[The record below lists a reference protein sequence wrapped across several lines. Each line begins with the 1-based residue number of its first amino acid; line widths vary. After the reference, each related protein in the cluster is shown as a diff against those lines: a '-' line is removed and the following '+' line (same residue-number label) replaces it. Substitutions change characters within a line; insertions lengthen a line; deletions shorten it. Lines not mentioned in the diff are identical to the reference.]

1 MITPITVQEFT
12 ESSPDKLWVNT
23 HKEINHEQ
31 IHATDCYCTYYQK
44 DLEGAYP
51 KPARALGYLDSS
63 LANRNPS
70 LYELV
75 GQLDQLLYR
84 HDGTQLREVLLRHSE
99 KLRNQYKI
107 IQENI
112 ADWNLA
118 QSDKLLYSIEDTFDE
133 IESELD

>member
-1 MITPITVQEFT
+1 MITPITVPEFT
-12 ESSPDKLWVNT
+12 ESSPEKLWVNT

-70 LYELV
+70 LYELDSWISFFIV
-75 GQLDQLLYR
+75 MMERSSERCFSGIAR
-84 HDGTQLREVLLRHSE
+84 SSGT
-99 KLRNQYKI
+99 
-107 IQENI
+107 
-112 ADWNLA
+112 
-118 QSDKLLYSIEDTFDE
+118 SIRLFKR
-133 IESELD
+133 I

>member
-1 MITPITVQEFT
+1 MSKNMQITVT
-12 ESSPDKLWVNT
+12 VRP
-23 HKEINHEQ
+23 
-31 IHATDCYCTYYQK
+31 YYEK
-44 DLEGAYP
+44 SLEETYP
-51 KPARALGYLDSS
+51 KLARYLKHHDAN
-63 LANRNPS
+63 LASRNPS

-84 HDGTQLREVLLRHSE
+84 YDRTQVREVFLRYKD
-99 KLRNQYKI
+99 KLKNEYKI

-118 QSDKLLYSIEDTFDE
+118 KVDKLLYSIEDTFDT

>member
-1 MITPITVQEFT
+1 MQLTVT
-12 ESSPDKLWVNT
+12 VRP
-23 HKEINHEQ
+23 
-31 IHATDCYCTYYQK
+31 YYKK
-44 DLEGAYP
+44 DLEGTYP
-51 KPARALGYLDSS
+51 KLARNLGFLDSN

-84 HDGTQLREVLLRHSE
+84 LDGTQLREALLRHSE

-112 ADWNLA
+112 ADWHLA
-118 QSDKLLYSIEDTFDE
+118 QADKLLYSIEDIFDE

>member
-1 MITPITVQEFT
+1 MSKHMQLTVT
-12 ESSPDKLWVNT
+12 VRP
-23 HKEINHEQ
+23 
-31 IHATDCYCTYYQK
+31 YYKK
-44 DLEGAYP
+44 DLEGTYP
-51 KPARALGYLDSS
+51 KLARNLGYLDSG

-84 HDGTQLREVLLRHSE
+84 LDGTQLREVLLRHSE
-99 KLRNQYKI
+99 KLRNQYKT

-112 ADWNLA
+112 ADWHLSQA
-118 QSDKLLYSIEDTFDE
+118 DKLLYSMEDTFDE